1 MSFLEIALRNARRG
15 FRVMPI
21 KGKTAFLKDWPTVA
35 TAEETHIRE
44 WAKQF
49 PNHNCGVAGGLDLV
63 ILDSDRVSRLKEL
76 SGERAAEWFNTYSV
90 TSGRPDRA
98 HFYYRMTDDVRDFGN
113 KRWSEAGIDGNVFEV
128 KVRGGQVTAEGSTHP
143 DTGAVYTV
151 TQDVPLLTFPAGLM
165 ELIRDCYA
173 KTNPT
178 GKREWTLPVHDGEG
192 RDDFFIQQAG
202 KLRNAGASEDIIR
215 MQLEEWNANPAIMA
229 DPKSEADLERIAR
242 SAARY
247 DVPEPEPPKPFIGSP
262 KVAPPEQAQP
272 QRNRPVYP
280 IEVWDGTAAG
290 EFGKLCA
297 NDNNIPRKFYVESF
311 LCCLGAVVGD
321 RITCPVDG
329 ALPRSY
335 TVIIAP
341 KGKGKGSSIR
351 RAVRFFSQTWNGTH
365 SPATHGPLSSVTH
378 GLLQGTQDFI
388 WKPQGIGAR
397 NASASSA
404 PGMIGLTRELKKTQ
418 ESTPQLGWG
427 GTLPRILSVH
437 EEFKTFLSTL
447 FIEGGT
453 GTGMDGVICQLWDD
467 VSFAAPGTDK
477 RLAVYGE
484 MQFSLLA
491 GVTEEDWFD
500 LLSRGNA
507 VGGGLMSRFNL
518 IGTEGGFQN
527 VSRMTPPDFSNLQE
541 TFLPRVRLLADA
553 GCKIQSTEAAD
564 RVISEWADNLPEGS
578 ERMNVHAWRNA
589 LRLAWLRREDVISE
603 KTAADAVLL
612 GQYQLDSH
620 EYYRTKKLDT
630 PNARVQDKILRALQM
645 KGALSKR
652 HLQQA
657 THAHRDGT
665 ELWNRALSGLVQ
677 DGRVGKRDDGVH
689 YLAAE

>member
-1 MSFLEIALRNARRG
+1 
-15 FRVMPI
+15 
-21 KGKTAFLKDWPTVA
+21 
-35 TAEETHIRE
+35 
-44 WAKQF
+44 
-49 PNHNCGVAGGLDLV
+49 
-63 ILDSDRVSRLKEL
+63 
-76 SGERAAEWFNTYSV
+76 
-90 TSGRPDRA
+90 
-98 HFYYRMTDDVRDFGN
+98 
-113 KRWSEAGIDGNVFEV
+113 
-128 KVRGGQVTAEGSTHP
+128 
-143 DTGAVYTV
+143 
-151 TQDVPLLTFPAGLM
+151 
-165 ELIRDCYA
+165 
-173 KTNPT
+173 
-178 GKREWTLPVHDGEG
+178 
-192 RDDFFIQQAG
+192 
-202 KLRNAGASEDIIR
+202 
-215 MQLEEWNANPAIMA
+215 MA
-229 DPKSEADLERIAR
+229 DPKSEVDLDRIAK

-247 DVPEPEPPKPFIGSP
+247 DVPAPGP
-262 KVAPPEQAQP
+262 KVVIGGLQSKPEEAAQP
-272 QRNRPVYP
+272 QRKRPIYP
-280 IEVWDGTAAG
+280 VEVWDGTAAG
-290 EFGKLCA
+290 EFGKRCA
-297 NDNNIPRKFYVESF
+297 HDNNIPRKFYVEAF

-351 RAVRFFSQTWNGTH
+351 RAVHFFSKTWNGSCGAAAH
-365 SPATHGPLSSVTH
+365 GVVVSATP
-378 GLLQGTQDFI
+378 GLLQGVQDFI

-404 PGMIGLTRELKKTQ
+404 PGMIRLTQELKKTQ
-418 ESTPQLGWG
+418 ETSPNLCWG

-477 RLAVYGE
+477 RMAVYGE
-484 MQFSLLA
+484 MMFSLLA

-527 VSRMTPPDFSNLQE
+527 VSRMTPPDLTSLQE

-553 GCKIQSTEAAD
+553 GCKIHYTEGAD
-564 RVISEWADNLPEGS
+564 RVLSEWTDNLPEGS

-589 LRLAWLRREDVISE
+589 LRLAWLRREDAISE
-603 KTAADAVLL
+603 KTAHDAVLL
-612 GQYQLDSH
+612 GEYQLASH

-630 PNARVQDKILRALQM
+630 PNARVQDKILRALAM
-645 KGALSKR
+645 KGPLPKR
-652 HLQQA
+652 DLQRF

-665 ELWNRALSGLVQ
+665 ELWNRALGGLIQ
-677 DGRVGKRDDGVH
+677 DGRVGKRDDGTC

>member
-1 MSFLEIALRNARRG
+1 MRFLEIALRNAARG
-15 FRVMPI
+15 FRVHPLR
-21 KGKTAFLKDWPTVA
+21 GKEAFLKGWPGLA
-35 TAEETHIRE
+35 TTDEKQIRE
-44 WAKQF
+44 WAAKF
-49 PNHNCGVAGGLDLV
+49 PDFNCGVAGGSDV
-63 ILDSDRVSRLKEL
+63 IILDSDRVSRLKEL
-76 SGERAAEWFNTYSV
+76 CGVRWSEWFSTYSV
-90 TSGRPDRA
+90 SSGRPDRA
-98 HFYYRMTDDVRDFGN
+98 HFYFLSVPEVLEFGN
-113 KRWSEAGIDGNVFEV
+113 RKHEEPGIVGNIFEI
-128 KVRGGQVTAEGSTHP
+128 KGKGAQVTAEGSVHP
-143 DTGAVYTV
+143 GTGGTYTI
-151 TQDVPLLTFPAGLM
+151 TQDVPLIPFPL
-165 ELIRDCYA
+165 ELLALLREMWQ
-173 KTNPT
+173 KSNPT
-178 GKREWTLPVHDGEG
+178 GKREWNLPVHDGEG
-192 RDDFFIQQAG
+192 RDDFLTSQAG
-202 KLRNAGASEDIIR
+202 KLRNAGASEAIIR
-215 MQLEEWNANPAIMA
+215 AQLEEWNEDPSVMA
-229 DPKSEADLERIAR
+229 DPKSDADLDRIAR
-242 SAARY
+242 SVARY
-247 DVPEPEPPKPFIGSP
+247 DVPAPEPKVVIGSP
-262 KVAPPEQAQP
+262 QPKPEEAVQP

-297 NDNNIPRKFYVESF
+297 HDNNIPRKFYVESF

-351 RAVRFFSQTWNGTH
+351 RAVRFFSQTWNG
-365 SPATHGPLSSVTH
+365 SLASAAHGALSTVTH

-418 ESTPQLGWG
+418 ESAPQLCWG

-527 VSRMTPPDFSNLQE
+527 VSRMTPPDFTGLQE

-589 LRLAWLRREDVISE
+589 LRLAWLRREEAISE
-603 KTAADAVLL
+603 QTARDAVLL
-612 GQYQLDSH
+612 GQYQLESH

-630 PNARVQDKILRALQM
+630 PNARVQDKILRALKM
-645 KGALSKR
+645 KGPLPKR
-652 HLQQA
+652 DLQRF

-665 ELWNRALSGLVQ
+665 ELWNRALAGLIQ
-677 DGRVGKRDDGVH
+677 DGRVGKRDDGVY